1 MLVLLA
7 CSRDK
12 VEQIQVTVPGNVKVP
27 PDMVYIPAGEFIM
40 GQAEDS
46 RTEGGHP
53 VSLKAYLIDRHEVT
67 EGQYRSSPSKLPVTH
82 VSFQEAEAYCLKIGK
97 RLPTEQEWEK
107 AARGVKGGK
116 WAWGN
121 YLEHPNNGFSGFT
134 PEEVDKRPE
143 WVSPYGVY
151 GMGYNVWEWV
161 SDGYSFKDMPTEDTG
176 RFKVIRGGLTQSHL
190 TVQFT
195 PTYFRNWMEPEAA
208 HNFLG
213 FRCAKD
219 AEPLNHG

>member
-1 MLVLLA
+1 
-7 CSRDK
+7 
-12 VEQIQVTVPGNVKVP
+12 
-27 PDMVYIPAGEFIM
+27 MVYIPAGEFIM
-40 GQAEDS
+40 GQAEDPK
-46 RTEGGHP
+46 TEGGRP
-53 VSLKAYLIDRHEVT
+53 ISLEAYLIDRHEVT
-67 EGQYRSSPSKLPVTH
+67 EGQYRNPNSPTRLPATH
-82 VSFQEAEAYCLKIGK
+82 VTFHDADEYCQRVNK
-97 RLPTEQEWEK
+97 RLPTEKEWEK

-116 WAWGN
+116 WAWGA

-151 GMGYNVWEWV
+151 GMGHNVWEWV
-161 SDGYSFKDMPTEDTG
+161 SDGYSYKNMPTEDESK
-176 RFKVIRGGLTQSHL
+176 FKVIRGGLTQSHL

-208 HNFLG
+208 YNFLG

-219 AEPLNHG
+219 AEPSNHG